1 MLCEITLLRKS
12 GLRLARSQ
20 WPEPVRGRLEIS
32 DWSGSDNNFKR
43 HVRQAQLWDI
53 HPTIKRPLVS
63 PLFDPS
69 ILCTA
74 EGGMLL
80 SGIEL
85 QALEGGVAEHVQLWL
100 CRPLP
105 G

>member
-1 MLCEITLLRKS
+1 MS
-12 GLRLARSQ
+12 GYHR
-20 WPEPVRGRLEIS
+20 
-32 DWSGSDNNFKR
+32 
-43 HVRQAQLWDI
+43 
-53 HPTIKRPLVS
+53 IKRPLVS

-74 EGGMLL
+74 EGGILL
-80 SGIEL
+80 GGIEL